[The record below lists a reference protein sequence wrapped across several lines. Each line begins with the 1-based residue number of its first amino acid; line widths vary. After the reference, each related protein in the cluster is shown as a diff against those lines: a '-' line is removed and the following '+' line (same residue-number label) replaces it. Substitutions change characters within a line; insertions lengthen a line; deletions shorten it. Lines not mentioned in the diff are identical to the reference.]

1 MKTRCLVYFLSIF
14 AFAGCAH
21 KTQHSPSLTGAPPKP
36 AAPERN
42 YLKEAGDTTWQVVT
56 APARMVT
63 PKKEEKKEPETYE
76 PPSAVI
82 VRRSY
87 VDEDE
92 VKPQPLPAASGPATK
107 P

>member
-1 MKTRCLVYFLSIF
+1 MPMRHFIPLLALLTL
-14 AFAGCAH
+14 AACAH
-21 KTQHSPSLTGAPPKP
+21 KTQRTPSLAGAPPKP

-63 PKKEEKKEPETYE
+63 PKKEEKKQPETYA
-76 PPSAVI
+76 PPAAVI

-87 VDEDE
+87 VDPDE
-92 VKPQPLPAASGPATK
+92 VPPATPAASAPATTR